1 MRYEVLGG
9 IEVVGDD
16 EGVLPLGGPTQHRL
30 LGALLVE
37 ANHTVSVDHLV
48 ETLFDGA
55 AVENSVKAVRTYV
68 SRLRSVVGEGTVATS
83 AGGYRLAVDSG
94 SVDAERFAE
103 LVRGASAAREAGDAA
118 RAVAL
123 CDEALSLWRGRP
135 FSPFSDEPWAV
146 GDVVRLEELRW
157 VAKEER
163 LDARLALGAHAEVA
177 GEAEAM
183 TLEAPM
189 RERPRAALM
198 KALYRSGRQAEALR
212 AFQTFREQLAEDT
225 GLEPSDEL
233 ARLERRIVD
242 RDPSLDTEGRGR
254 SIRGYELHEKIA
266 EGAFGAIYRGIQ
278 PSVGREV
285 AVKVV
290 KPELADDPRFI
301 ARFETE
307 AQLVAR
313 LEHPHIVPLYD
324 YWREPGGAFLVMRY
338 LRGGSAEERLVR
350 QGPFTLEELTQLV
363 EQVGTALAVA
373 HAAGVVHRDVKPAN
387 VMFDEVGNAYLAD
400 FGIALS
406 AAGDLTDDA
415 FRSAGSPVYAAPE
428 QLDGQDASI
437 ASDIYALRRAPV
449 GARRR
454 PPTLRERHARLP
466 APHESRRAH
475 PIRPRPPRR
484 PPRRDRSRDAHG
496 HRS

>member
-1 MRYEVLGG
+1 M
-9 IEVVGDD
+9 
-16 EGVLPLGGPTQHRL
+16 
-30 LGALLVE
+30 
-37 ANHTVSVDHLV
+37 
-48 ETLFDGA
+48 
-55 AVENSVKAVRTYV
+55 
-68 SRLRSVVGEGTVATS
+68 
-83 AGGYRLAVDSG
+83 
-94 SVDAERFAE
+94 
-103 LVRGASAAREAGDAA
+103 
-118 RAVAL
+118 
-123 CDEALSLWRGRP
+123 
-135 FSPFSDEPWAV
+135 
-146 GDVVRLEELRW
+146 RLEELRW

-189 RERPRAALM
+189 RERPVAARM

-212 AFQTFREQLAEDT
+212 AFQTFREQLAEET
-225 GLEPSDEL
+225 GLEPSAEL

-266 EGAFGAIYRGIQ
+266 EGAFGAIYRGVQ

-301 ARFETE
+301 ARFEAE

-350 QGPFTLEELTQLV
+350 QGPFTLAELTQLV

-387 VMFDEVGNAYLAD
+387 VMYDEVGNAYLGD

-406 AAGDLTDDA
+406 AAGDLADDA

-428 QLDGQDASI
+428 QLAGQDASI
-437 ASDIYALRRAPV
+437 ASDIYAFGVLLWELAAGHPPFENDSLASLRA
-449 GARRR
+449 
-454 PPTLRERHARLP
+454 
-466 APHESRRAH
+466 HEARRAH
-475 PIRPRPPRR
+475 PIRPRLPSR
-484 PPRRDRSRDAHG
+484 PPRRARSRDAHRHCSRALRTLRRHG
-496 HRS
+496 RARLSRGGPPLPRRHGA